1 MPKSDVNPKL
11 FNVLVV
17 KQIAGMLGNIIDSL
31 TRLAECEKERFQH
44 EQEHQAYM
52 EGFCR
57 DILAEC
63 EKCAETIESLD
74 KESKP

>member
-1 MPKSDVNPKL
+1 MPKTSPQSDVNPSI

-31 TRLAECEKERFQH
+31 ARLNECEKDR
-44 EQEHQAYM
+44 QAYM

-63 EKCAETIESLD
+63 QRCAEAIESLD